1 MAICMQI
8 FIIALRQYKLDSSTN
23 RTNNSTSQDGDK
35 AGSRNSTVVLSFV
48 TGRIAKYCV
57 DNANQFAQEIVVSCK
72 NREITLL
79 LPVATVIVL
88 TVKLYKIPSV
98 QIRHSIA
105 LFCATGRSNTDGT

>member
-1 MAICMQI
+1 MQI
-8 FIIALRQYKLDSSTN
+8 FIIAVRQYKLDSCTN

-35 AGSRNSTVVLSFV
+35 AGSRNSGAFLSFV

-79 LPVATVIVL
+79 LLVTTTVIVL
-88 TVKLYKIPSV
+88 TVKSNKIV
-98 QIRHSIA
+98 
-105 LFCATGRSNTDGT
+105 GSNTSFDSSIL